1 MNMAVG
7 GSRGTDG
14 KISPWRMTCER
25 NLGTNG
31 PSSARPRLNEGH
43 KNGSTGFLVL
53 TTAIEDVFSSHDKI
67 LPRLFV
73 AERIPGHMRASKPS
87 ASGSRSRT
95 QLFGQSG
102 RENGKRFHM
111 VAE

>member
-7 GSRGTDG
+7 GSRGTGG

-31 PSSARPRLNEGH
+31 PSSARPRLNEGAQERL
-43 KNGSTGFLVL
+43 TGFLVI

-73 AERIPGHMRASKPS
+73 AERIPDHMGGIEAV
-87 ASGSRSRT
+87 
-95 QLFGQSG
+95 
-102 RENGKRFHM
+102 GKR
-111 VAE
+111 VEVPDSTVWSVRVGK